1 MSIKRDEL
9 AMDESEMGFTMDEL
23 REFLEGDLVD
33 VKADPEFKERL
44 RGQLWQMLRRRV
56 LRGRAGGDPGF

>member
-44 RGQLWQMLRRRV
+44 RGQLWQMLKRRA